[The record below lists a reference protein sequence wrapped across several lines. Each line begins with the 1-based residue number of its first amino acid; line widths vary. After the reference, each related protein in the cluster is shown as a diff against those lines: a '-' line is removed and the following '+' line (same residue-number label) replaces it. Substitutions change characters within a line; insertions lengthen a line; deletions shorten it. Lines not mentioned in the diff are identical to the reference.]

1 MIKNQKSK
9 TRYLWSGTNKKDQFI
24 NGEIEARSLIVAKI
38 KLHNKG
44 INIKKIAKNRK
55 PLFDRK
61 FKKITLLDISTFSR
75 QLATMINAG
84 IPIIQSF
91 EIIAKGQSNN
101 NMKNLLY
108 KIKNDIESGLTLTES
123 LQKYPLYFNEL
134 FCNLIDVGEKSGTLD
149 IMLDKI
155 ANYKEKTEII
165 KNKIKKTLRY
175 PISVMIIAILVTT
188 ILLIFVVP
196 QFELL
201 FKGFG
206 AEIPAFT
213 SAIVS
218 LSQLF
223 QNFWYIIF
231 SLISLAIYIF
241 NYAHKKRKFKNI
253 IDNYL
258 LKTPIIGKI
267 IRNAS
272 IARFSRTLSISYAAG
287 LPLIN
292 ALIAVAGATGNNI
305 FSKATLEIKEEI
317 SSGLQLHK
325 AIEKTNLFTNM
336 VVQMVA
342 IGEESGTLE
351 FMLNKVANFYEEAVE
366 NSVDSLGSLLE
377 PIIMTIL
384 GLLVGSLVIAMYLP
398 IFKLGT
404 VI

>member
-1 MIKNQKSK
+1 MTKNQTYKN
-9 TRYLWSGTNKKDQFI
+9 RYLWSGTNKKNQYI

-38 KLHNKG
+38 ELQNKG
-44 INIKKIAKNRK
+44 IYIKKIAKKRK
-55 PLFDRK
+55 SLFDISL
-61 FKKITLLDISTFSR
+61 KKITLLDISTFSR

-91 EIIAKGQSNN
+91 DIIAKGQSNN

-123 LQKYPLYFNEL
+123 LNKYPIYFNEL

-175 PISVMIIAILVTT
+175 PIAVMLIAFLVTT
-188 ILLIFVVP
+188 ILIIFVVP

-201 FKGFG
+201 FNGFG
-206 AEIPAFT
+206 SEIPAFT
-213 SAIVS
+213 SAVVS
-218 LSQLF
+218 LSGMF
-223 QNFWYIIF
+223 KKFWYIIL
-231 SLISLAIYIF
+231 SLIFLVIYSF

-258 LKTPIIGKI
+258 LKTPIIGNI

-305 FSKATLEIKEEI
+305 F
-317 SSGLQLHK
+317 
-325 AIEKTNLFTNM
+325 
-336 VVQMVA
+336 
-342 IGEESGTLE
+342 
-351 FMLNKVANFYEEAVE
+351 
-366 NSVDSLGSLLE
+366 
-377 PIIMTIL
+377 
-384 GLLVGSLVIAMYLP
+384 
-398 IFKLGT
+398 FKSYFRN
-404 VI
+404 